1 MRAGATPA
9 NRTIGT
15 RRGRQRARLLGLVV
29 FASAVATATTH
40 AQVLTE
46 LGDLSIEEL
55 SQIEVTSVSRRPE
68 PIREAAAAIY
78 VISGDDI
85 RRSGAATLA
94 EALRLAPNLEVA
106 RVNSPSYAISSRG
119 FNSVNARPD

>member
-1 MRAGATPA
+1 MATGEVLKRPPCCMPAGTAPGSQTMRA
-9 NRTIGT
+9 
-15 RRGRQRARLLGLVV
+15 RRRRQRAKAFGLVV

-40 AQVLTE
+40 AQMLSD

-68 PIREAAAAIY
+68 PIREAPAAIY

-94 EALRLAPNLEVA
+94 EALRLAP
-106 RVNSPSYAISSRG
+106 
-119 FNSVNARPD
+119 